1 MASNLSNWVPS
12 IFQLLNPAIVLPS
25 DGTVV
30 NVNSSQTIA
39 VMYNAGNNATRVGIA
54 PSYHDAYNP
63 KGVPSSLSAEMTI
76 FYPVKDSETNATVAW
91 ATYSYL
97 SSTASSPSYQNIV
110 LVAVDPDFPN
120 QPKPATWILE
130 NQTPFYV
137 TLTMQFSDSSTAVT
151 VVPPWGTA
159 PAQPNKLTP
168 ATAVPQS
175 LGNNLIA
182 FSVDSPAT
190 TQTTQEL
197 NFSNYPSYTWWIAN
211 GAKWSQSGWP
221 MVSDSLFPFPG
232 MVNPSANPLPVTT
245 TASGGGNN
253 VFWYD
258 AAQDYVNST
267 CTFRFQN
274 LGTYILG
281 TSSVSTLVYF
291 TNLSSKPIAI
301 SPVTDSKTLNDSYP
315 GPVAATSLLPTLDN
329 MTGAQTQVI
338 QTGKTQQVLL
348 AATGST
354 YELINL
360 NILYPDGTTSYPC
373 IMTISLTD
381 VGWVQIGNSPLPYD
395 FNPTIPVSTSFP
407 YHATSVIPD
416 SQWVPADY
424 NAHIHINGFTVAPGF
439 MNYPAAVTEKYIL
452 EMFVTD
458 MPVVQLEVSNG
469 STDFGPL
476 LAYPAIAPPVKGSN
490 AMIAFPTQPVLTPWT
505 LGPGTSTYLVNY
517 DGAVTISLWALMPN
531 PAASDTDPN
540 FGYQFSDQ
548 DIADVTT
555 FSLNIHD
562 VFREFNAS
570 CWMSISNSNPSMDI
584 GSYFFTG
591 NWPCPQSSS
600 SVPLSSPALTNQAVT
615 VANQTLDGS
624 IFQINIPVVG
634 QQATILET
642 TSTQTGY
649 LQNTCITPGFQD
661 CRPIAGLPQTSCI
674 GFFSSSVGEPCSS
687 ACGGRLFA
695 GSTDN
700 ANDVIDPICLQT
712 FATEYCNYDVSQ
724 PGATDPVL
732 DADPACACIRRAT
745 STVPFSILGTG
756 SAPTTYKDYI
766 TKYGK
771 YLPQSILDVSNC
783 WWPPCRSG
791 FSSALPDTYKE
802 HECTANFVSCFAAV
816 GQATADSTSAI
827 SIDIANACG
836 SNEFYDSVIIPS
848 TDASLPFGSTGS
860 SGTVAERDRSKEI
873 LIYIAVG
880 VLILVII
887 IAACIGVA
895 ATKKRAGK

>member
-1 MASNLSNWVPS
+1 MNILCVSPCQHALVKMALALSSWVPS
-12 IFQLLNPAIVLPS
+12 IFQLLNPATLLPS
-25 DGTVV
+25 DGTIV
-30 NVNSSQTIA
+30 NVNSSNTIA
-39 VMYNAGNNATRVGIA
+39 VMYNASNNATRVGVA

-63 KGVPSSLSAEMTI
+63 AGVPGSLGANMTI
-76 FYPVKDSETNATVAW
+76 FYPVTDSETKAAIAW
-91 ATYSYL
+91 ATYSGGVT
-97 SSTASSPSYQNIV
+97 SPASIV
-110 LVAVDPDFPN
+110 LVPVDPDYPN

-137 TLTMQFSDSSTAVT
+137 TLTMQFSDASTAVT

-159 PAQPNKLTP
+159 PAQPNKLAP
-168 ATAVPQS
+168 ATAIPQS
-175 LGNNLIA
+175 LGNNLIV

-197 NFSNYPSYTWWIAN
+197 NFSNYPSYTWWTAN
-211 GAKWSQSGWP
+211 GAKWTQSGWP

-232 MVNPSANPLPVTT
+232 MVNPSANPLLLTT

-258 AAQDYVNST
+258 ATQDYINST

-274 LGTYILG
+274 LGTYIPG
-281 TSSVSTLVYF
+281 TSSFSTLVYL

-301 SPVTDSKTLNDSYP
+301 SPVTSTITLNDYKI
-315 GPVAATSLLPTLDN
+315 AQTSLLPTPDN
-329 MTGAQTQVI
+329 MTGAQKQVI
-338 QTGKTQQVLL
+338 QTGQTQQVLL
-348 AATGST
+348 AATGGSF
-354 YELINL
+354 ELIGVYNL
-360 NILYPDGTTSYPC
+360 P
-373 IMTISLTD
+373 
-381 VGWVQIGNSPLPYD
+381 
-395 FNPTIPVSTSFP
+395 
-407 YHATSVIPD
+407 PD
-416 SQWVPADY
+416 STELDHHQPTQVSVADQNNDLFVDSTIVVSNVFDY
-424 NAHIHINGFTVAPGF
+424 HDTTASGRITTYTYLGTKYINGFTVMPGF
-439 MNYPAAVTEKYIL
+439 MNYPATVTQQYIL
-452 EMFVTD
+452 EMFITD
-458 MPVVQLEVSNG
+458 LPVFELQVNSGAPYFN
-469 STDFGPL
+469 PL
-476 LAYPAIAPPVKGSN
+476 LAYPAVAPPVKGSK
-490 AMIAFPTQPVLTPWT
+490 ALFAFPTQTVLTPWT
-505 LGPGTSTYLVNY
+505 IAPGNSVYFVNY
-517 DGAVTISLWALMPN
+517 DGAVTVSLWAKNPN
-531 PAASDTDPN
+531 PAASDSDTN
-540 FGYQFSDQ
+540 FQYQFSDQ

-555 FSLNIHD
+555 FSFNIHD
-562 VFREFNAS
+562 AFLEYNAS
-570 CWMSISNSNPSMDI
+570 CWSEISKTVPSAYFP
-584 GSYFFTG
+584 SYNFTG
-591 NWPCPQSSS
+591 NVPCQSS
-600 SVPLSSPALTNQAVT
+600 VTPFIPLSSPALTNQAVM
-615 VANQTLDGS
+615 ASNPSLMGS
-624 IFQINIPVVG
+624 VFRIVVDAVG

-695 GSTDN
+695 GSIDN

-827 SIDIANACG
+827 SVDIANACG

-860 SGTVAERDRSKEI
+860 SANVAERDRSREI

-895 ATKKRAGK
+895 ATKKRAGIS